1 MQVYSSQKA
10 RYKLFLQ
17 TFLVICF
24 SQIRHIINFCFKRCQ
39 GQELIQA
46 IYYRKLIKT
55 EKKFFFSG
63 ETYLVNKRKNMKNS
77 IFEKCCL
84 CVFAKTCFK

>member
-24 SQIRHIINFCFKRCQ
+24 SQNPSHYKLLLQKRCQ

-46 IYYRKLIKT
+46 IYYR
-55 EKKFFFSG
+55 
-63 ETYLVNKRKNMKNS
+63 YLLPQIYYPKNQFLNDLS
-77 IFEKCCL
+77 
-84 CVFAKTCFK
+84 